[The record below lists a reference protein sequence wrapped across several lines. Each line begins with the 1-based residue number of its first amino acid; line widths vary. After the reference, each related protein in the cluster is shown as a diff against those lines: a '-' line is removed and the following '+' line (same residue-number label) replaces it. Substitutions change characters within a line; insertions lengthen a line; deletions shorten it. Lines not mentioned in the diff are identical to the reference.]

1 MLSSPTAELQSMTSE
16 MSMVEN
22 WQRQGA
28 LEAMANSLQ
37 QQHQQQGH
45 LQRAA
50 AALSHNHN
58 NNNNS
63 KVNITTNGHHLQN
76 NNNLQ
81 QQQQSVTGLFGNQ
94 NNNINSQSNRVSKR
108 KFPSNTPENVYA
120 NTKAP
125 FNYTEGIVGYGHIGS
140 QLSVLA
146 ESMGMRVL
154 FYDVVPL
161 MPLGTSKQVNTLS
174 DLLTEADFVTLH
186 VPETEDT
193 KNMIGENEL
202 NQMKQGSFLIN
213 ASRGTIV
220 QIPAL
225 AKALRSGHLGGAAV
239 DVFPKEPAANGKFFE
254 SEL

>member
-50 AALSHNHN
+50 SALSHNSHNNSN

-76 NNNLQ
+76 NNHHQ
-81 QQQQSVTGLFGNQ
+81 QKSVTGLFGSQ
-94 NNNINSQSNRVSKR
+94 NNNTSQSNRVSKR

-125 FNYTEGIVGYGHIGS
+125 FNYTEGFHY
-140 QLSVLA
+140 
-146 ESMGMRVL
+146 
-154 FYDVVPL
+154 
-161 MPLGTSKQVNTLS
+161 
-174 DLLTEADFVTLH
+174 LLQYVRE
-186 VPETEDT
+186 
-193 KNMIGENEL
+193 
-202 NQMKQGSFLIN
+202 
-213 ASRGTIV
+213 R
-220 QIPAL
+220 
-225 AKALRSGHLGGAAV
+225 
-239 DVFPKEPAANGKFFE
+239 
-254 SEL
+254 